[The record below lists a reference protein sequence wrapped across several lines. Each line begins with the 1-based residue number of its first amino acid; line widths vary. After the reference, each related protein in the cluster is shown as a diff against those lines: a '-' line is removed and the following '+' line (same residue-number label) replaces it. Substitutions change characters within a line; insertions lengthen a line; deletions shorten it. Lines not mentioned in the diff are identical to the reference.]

1 MTNSSIDKD
10 SMFYNNN
17 KISTNR
23 VLANLN
29 IKYKINEIILGRS
42 IQLPIIPSKYAPNYP
57 DIFLNKR
64 NNDY

>member
-1 MTNSSIDKD
+1 MTNSSIDKEK
-10 SMFYNNN
+10 MFYNN

-23 VLANLN
+23 VLVNLN

-42 IQLPIIPSKYAPNYP
+42 IQLPRIPSKNAPNYP
-57 DIFLNKR
+57 EIFLNKR